1 MYGNNIVLIGMPG
14 AGKSTVGVIL
24 AKVLG
29 YEFLDS
35 DLVIQREEGKRLF
48 EIIDAVGTDGFLAVE
63 NRVNAGL
70 DVSRTIIATGGSAVF
85 GAEAME
91 HLKQD
96 SVVVYL
102 ELPFEV
108 IEERV
113 SNAHNRGVAM
123 QEGQTLRD
131 VFDIRRP
138 LYEKYA
144 DVTVNAD
151 LGSPE
156 RVMTAICEA
165 LGLD

>member
-85 GAEAME
+85 GAEAMV

-156 RVMTAICEA
+156 RVMAAICSA
-165 LGLD
+165 LGME

>member
-70 DVSRTIIATGGSAVF
+70 DVSRTIIASGGSAVF
-85 GAEAME
+85 GAEAMA

>member
-102 ELPFEV
+102 ELPFSV